1 MRGRYPSGPEFVEQL
16 NGSAEAKQRLKIV
29 LETLAGL
36 CRVSEACAR
45 LGLSEQR
52 FDQIRIEAM
61 QAGVDRLEAR
71 PAGRRPAVLTPVEL
85 ELQQARARIAEL
97 EAELQKAKMRAEL
110 AETLARAGAGA
121 GKKTLVPRRERT
133 AKTKRPS

>member
-16 NGSAEAKQRLKIV
+16 SGSAEAKQRLKIV

-36 CRVSEACAR
+36 CRVGEACAR
-45 LGLSEQR
+45 LALSEQR

-71 PAGRRPAVLTPVEL
+71 PAGRQRSVPTSVEVQ
-85 ELQQARARIAEL
+85 LQQALARIAEL
-97 EAELQKAKMRAEL
+97 EAELQAAKIRAEL
-110 AETLARAGAGA
+110 AETLARAGAEA
-121 GKKTLVPRRERT
+121 GKKTPVPRRERT
-133 AKTKRPS
+133 AKAKRPS